1 MPKYSQYNV
10 PTVDDCVNFGVGQPD
25 TKLLPLDFFKESLTH
40 YSKNLNQ
47 KDILQYSQIS
57 GYDTFKKSLAEW
69 LNNKKYSNHQ
79 VNKNELFIV
88 NGITGGLQ
96 NIVNQYFSQNDVI
109 LVEEPSYFHAINI
122 FKEYGLNIDT
132 IPMKKDGIDL
142 EILEQKV
149 RKYSNIQK
157 NIFLY
162 TIPTCHNPTGYT
174 LSDIKRKQLA
184 SIATVYNNF
193 YIIADEVYH
202 FLRWDENERILPMSD
217 YHLNFISLGSFSKL
231 LAPSLRVGWIYIN
244 STHDNV
250 NDETS
255 VIEDLSNNA
264 IFNSSGG
271 INVLGSMIV
280 QHAIETGF
288 LDKYINDTIS
298 ILQKRCMV
306 IVNKLKDQD
315 MFEFETPLG
324 GYFLWLK
331 TKYNTDKVQTNAN
344 SYKVSY
350 HSGSKF
356 SSHKQMN
363 EYLRLSFSYYNT
375 IDLETG
381 IDRLIS
387 CFKDYQK
394 TKLAIM
400 GSKGNFGSAIIE
412 LLNKKPYSDKFMI
425 VSLIDRTSFTDES
438 FITQLDRTDA
448 IVDVSSADGT
458 MNLIKF
464 LNKNNINKPILSG
477 TTGHSLE
484 NFILMKKYG
493 EKCPIMNINNFS
505 KGIPILKNIISII
518 NSLPNDWSVQ
528 IKEVHNINKTDS
540 PLVIANSLKS
550 LIKKECI
557 IESILE
563 EKNYGNHKI
572 ICSNKY
578 ETIEFSHQALNKS
591 LFAKGCLDIVDK
603 LLKSNGF
610 NTDLEINFP
619 TKLVNVGTTY
629 SAHGNILKVIEDFDG
644 NKKKIVKE
652 QAQLDKNLD
661 GVVFINDLDQDYCT
675 CEWEYYNRD
684 GNEVDFCGNGIRC
697 IMRYIYDTY
706 QLENL
711 SLAYKNDS
719 IASDDSLYDI
729 KYNNGNIMIQSPD
742 RFDVDE
748 FTHITQTLLEAE
760 CEKLDIEVIDM
771 ELHHVGIPNLIVE
784 LKENVL
790 QQTDILEILG
800 NILNQYYIENFNDNG
815 ININFVN
822 LNNDTDEHSINIV
835 TWERDVNRITK
846 SCGSGSLASYYYY
859 LNDNTIQEHKSNVKI
874 NLFNNTS
881 LTIIEESYIT
891 YLSGQVNEYIT
902 KEENNISTSHEIN
915 FI

>member
-1 MPKYSQYNV
+1 MSKYSQYNV
-10 PTVDDCVNFGVGQPD
+10 PTVDNCVNFGVGQPD
-25 TKLLPLDFFKESLTH
+25 TKTLPLDFFKESLTH
-40 YSKNLNQ
+40 YGKNLNQ
-47 KDILQYSQIS
+47 NDVLQYSQIS
-57 GYDTFKKSLAEW
+57 GYDTFKKSLADW

-88 NGITGGLQ
+88 NGVTGGLQ
-96 NIVNQYFSQNDVI
+96 YIVNQYFSQNDVI
-109 LVEEPSYFHAINI
+109 LVEEPSYFLAINI
-122 FKEYGLNIDT
+122 FKEYGLTIDT

-174 LSDIKRKQLA
+174 LSDLKRKQLA

-202 FLRWDENERILPMSD
+202 FLRWDEKERILPMSD

-244 STHDNV
+244 STHDNI

-255 VIEDLSNNA
+255 VIDDLSNSA
-264 IFNSSGG
+264 IFDSSGG

-280 QHAIETGF
+280 HRAIETGF

-298 ILQKRCMV
+298 ILQKRCIS

-315 MFEFETPLG
+315 IFDFEIPHG
-324 GYFLWLK
+324 GYFVWLK
-331 TKYNTDKVQTNAN
+331 TKYDTDKVHKNATN
-344 SYKVSY
+344 YKVSY

-375 IDLETG
+375 SDLEVG

-387 CFKDYQK
+387 CFNDYQK

-400 GSKGNFGSAIIE
+400 GSKGNLGSAILE

-425 VSLIDRTSFTDES
+425 VELIDRTSFTDES
-438 FITQLDRTDA
+438 FITRLNKTDV

-458 MNLIKF
+458 MKLIEF
-464 LNKNNINKPILSG
+464 LNKNNITKPILSG
-477 TTGHSLE
+477 TTGHSNE
-484 NFILMKKYG
+484 NFVLMKKYG
-493 EKCPIMNINNFS
+493 DKCSIMNINNFS

-518 NSLPNDWSVQ
+518 NNLPNDWSVR
-528 IKEVHNINKTDS
+528 IKEIHNTTKTDS
-540 PLVIANSLKS
+540 PFGTANILKS

-557 IESILE
+557 IESIRE
-563 EKNYGNHKI
+563 EKNYGNHQI

-578 ETIEFSHQALNKS
+578 ETIEFSHQALNRS
-591 LFAKGCLDIVDK
+591 LFAKGCLDMIDK

-610 NTDLEINFP
+610 NTDLDIIFP
-619 TKLVNVGTTY
+619 TKLGNVGTTY
-629 SAHGNILKVIEDFDG
+629 SAHGNILKVIENFEG
-644 NKKKIVKE
+644 NKNKIVKE
-652 QAQLDKNLD
+652 QAELDKKLD
-661 GVVFINDLDQDYCT
+661 GIVFISDLNKDYCT

-684 GNEVDFCGNGIRC
+684 GTEDDFCGNGIRC
-697 IMRYIYDTY
+697 IMKYVYDTY
-706 QLENL
+706 QIENL
-711 SLAYKNDS
+711 SLAYKNES
-719 IASDDSLYDI
+719 VALDDSLYDI

-742 RFDVDE
+742 HFDDDE
-748 FTHITQTLLEAE
+748 FTHISQTLLETE

-771 ELHHVGIPNLIVE
+771 ELHRVGIPNLIIE

-790 QQTDILEILG
+790 KQTDILEILG
-800 NILNQYYIENFNDNG
+800 NILNQYYIDNFNEDG
-815 ININFVN
+815 VNINFVN
-822 LNNDTDEHSINIV
+822 LNNDIDEHSINIV
-835 TWERDVNRITK
+835 TWERSVKRITE

-859 LNDNTIQEHKSNVKI
+859 LNDNTIQKHQTKVKV
-874 NLFNNTS
+874 NLFNNKS
-881 LTIIEESYIT
+881 LNIIEESYIT
-891 YLSGQVNEYIT
+891 YLSGQVDIY
-902 KEENNISTSHEIN
+902 EEDNIPTSHELN